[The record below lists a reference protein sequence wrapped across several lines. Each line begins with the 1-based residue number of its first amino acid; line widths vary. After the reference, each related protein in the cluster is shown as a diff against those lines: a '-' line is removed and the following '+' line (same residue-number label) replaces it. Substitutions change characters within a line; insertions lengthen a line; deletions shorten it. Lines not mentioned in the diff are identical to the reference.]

1 LLPLAQLNS
10 IVTFWPSTNLAFL
23 KAEKQRS
30 SGRSCFRIAEKFYSA
45 ALPAARPTARYAAAA
60 PPSSEMKYRRKF
72 IDRRKCIPVVQAL
85 TVATLF
91 PVPRCNLMDNQN
103 ESSIQKPVTESDQRI
118 LAQRARINSLEANGR
133 VIAAEK
139 ARHVLDEMLSARGQL
154 LLRAKSRKR
163 PNRKKKGRASLQESM
178 ELVVRGCPL

>member
-1 LLPLAQLNS
+1 MPPRRLRLATKPAGTESPPVKTIATLVVAPRAAKFDRH
-10 IVTFWPSTNLAFL
+10 ILALDEPALL

-91 PVPRCNLMDNQN
+91 
-103 ESSIQKPVTESDQRI
+103 
-118 LAQRARINSLEANGR
+118 
-133 VIAAEK
+133 
-139 ARHVLDEMLSARGQL
+139 
-154 LLRAKSRKR
+154 
-163 PNRKKKGRASLQESM
+163 
-178 ELVVRGCPL
+178 